1 MSVIQYENVCKKF
14 AGSSKYAVD
23 HVSAEIESGEFIT
36 ILGSS
41 GCGKTTLLKLT
52 NRLYDPDDGKI
63 IVEGVDIK
71 TVDPVE
77 LRRRLGYVIQQ
88 VGLFPHM
95 TIKENITVIPS
106 LMKWDKRRMDERA
119 DELLKLVG
127 LEPAEFRDR
136 YPHQLSGGQQQR
148 IGLARALVLD
158 PDIMLL
164 DEPFGAIDAIT
175 RLNLQNELLR
185 IQGSLGKTILFVTHD
200 INEAFKM
207 GNRVMVMNEGRLLQ
221 FDTPREIV
229 QHPAD
234 AFVKSLIESARTQ
247 EKFWEGTL
255 GSSLIQPGQKRY
267 SGGNAMIFFDPVRA
281 QEQFREEML

>member
-1 MSVIQYENVCKKF
+1 MPVIQYIDVCKKF
-14 AGSSKYAVD
+14 PGSSRYAVD
-23 HVSAEIESGEFIT
+23 RVSAEIESGEFIT

-52 NRLYDPDDGKI
+52 NRLYDPDSGKI
-63 IVEGVDIK
+63 IVEGEDISN
-71 TVDPVE
+71 VDPVE

-95 TIKENITVIPS
+95 TIKENITVIPG
-106 LMKWDKRRMDERA
+106 LMKWDKRRMDVRA
-119 DELLKLVG
+119 DELLELVG
-127 LEPAEFRDR
+127 LEPSEFRNR

-175 RLNLQNELLR
+175 RLNLQNELMR
-185 IQGSLGKTILFVTHD
+185 IHGGLGKTFLFVTHD
-200 INEAFKM
+200 INEAFKL

-221 FDTPREIV
+221 FDEPHEIV
-229 QHPAD
+229 RHPAD
-234 AFVKSLIESARTQ
+234 AFVQSLIASAR
-247 EKFWEGTL
+247 
-255 GSSLIQPGQKRY
+255 S
-267 SGGNAMIFFDPVRA
+267 
-281 QEQFREEML
+281 QEQFWNGTV

>member
-1 MSVIQYENVCKKF
+1 MPVIQYKDVCKKF
-14 AGSSKYAVD
+14 EGSSKYAVD
-23 HVSAEIESGEFIT
+23 HVSAEIEGGEFIT

-52 NRLYDPDDGKI
+52 NRLYDPDGGQI
-63 IVEGVDIK
+63 VVEGDDIS

-95 TIKENITVIPS
+95 SVRDNITVIPS
-106 LMKWDKRRMDERA
+106 LMKWNKRRMDERA
-119 DELLKLVG
+119 DELLRLVG

-185 IQGSLGKTILFVTHD
+185 IHGGLGKTFLFVTHD
-200 INEAFKM
+200 INEAFKL
-207 GNRVMVMNEGRLLQ
+207 GNRVMVMYEGRLLQ
-221 FDTPREIV
+221 FDEPSEIV
-229 QHPAD
+229 RHPAD
-234 AFVKSLIESARTQ
+234 AFVQSLVESARAQ
-247 EKFWEGTL
+247 EEFWKGTL
-255 GSSLIQPGQKRY
+255 
-267 SGGNAMIFFDPVRA
+267 
-281 QEQFREEML
+281 

>member
-1 MSVIQYENVCKKF
+1 MGTVRPVGRSVYRTQGIGLERHLEKYRMSVIQYENVCKKF
-14 AGSSKYAVD
+14 AGTSKYAVD
-23 HVSAEIESGEFIT
+23 NVSAEIESGEFIT

-234 AFVKSLIESARTQ
+234 AFVKSLIDSARTQ
-247 EKFWEGTL
+247 EKFWEGAL
-255 GSSLIQPGQKRY
+255 
-267 SGGNAMIFFDPVRA
+267 
-281 QEQFREEML
+281 

>member
-1 MSVIQYENVCKKF
+1 
-14 AGSSKYAVD
+14 
-23 HVSAEIESGEFIT
+23 
-36 ILGSS
+36 
-41 GCGKTTLLKLT
+41 
-52 NRLYDPDDGKI
+52 
-63 IVEGVDIK
+63 
-71 TVDPVE
+71 
-77 LRRRLGYVIQQ
+77 
-88 VGLFPHM
+88 
-95 TIKENITVIPS
+95 
-106 LMKWDKRRMDERA
+106 MKWDRRRMDERA

-185 IQGSLGKTILFVTHD
+185 IQGSLGKTFLFVTHD

-247 EKFWEGTL
+247 EKFWEGAL
-255 GSSLIQPGQKRY
+255 
-267 SGGNAMIFFDPVRA
+267 
-281 QEQFREEML
+281 

>member
-1 MSVIQYENVCKKF
+1 MENEDI
-14 AGSSKYAVD
+14 S
-23 HVSAEIESGEFIT
+23 T
-36 ILGSS
+36 I
-41 GCGKTTLLKLT
+41 
-52 NRLYDPDDGKI
+52 
-63 IVEGVDIK
+63 
-71 TVDPVE
+71 DPVE

-95 TIKENITVIPS
+95 SVRDNITVIPS
-106 LMKWDKRRMDERA
+106 LMKWNKRRMDERA
-119 DELLKLVG
+119 DELLRLVG

-185 IQGSLGKTILFVTHD
+185 IHGGIGKTFLFVTYD
-200 INEAFKM
+200 INEAFKL

-221 FDTPREIV
+221 FDEPSEIV
-229 QHPAD
+229 RHPAD
-234 AFVKSLIESARTQ
+234 AFVQSL
-247 EKFWEGTL
+247 
-255 GSSLIQPGQKRY
+255 
-267 SGGNAMIFFDPVRA
+267 V
-281 QEQFREEML
+281 

>member
-1 MSVIQYENVCKKF
+1 MGTVRPVGRSVYRTQGIGLERHLEKYRMSVIQYENVCKKF

-136 YPHQLSGGQQQR
+136 YPHQLSA
-148 IGLARALVLD
+148 IGRATAEDRACESPRARSGYHAARRAVRSD
-158 PDIMLL
+158 
-164 DEPFGAIDAIT
+164 
-175 RLNLQNELLR
+175 RC
-185 IQGSLGKTILFVTHD
+185 H
-200 INEAFKM
+200 
-207 GNRVMVMNEGRLLQ
+207 
-221 FDTPREIV
+221 
-229 QHPAD
+229 HPP
-234 AFVKSLIESARTQ
+234 ESA
-247 EKFWEGTL
+247 E
-255 GSSLIQPGQKRY
+255 
-267 SGGNAMIFFDPVRA
+267 
-281 QEQFREEML
+281 

>member
-1 MSVIQYENVCKKF
+1 MAAIIYDNVCKKF
-14 AGSSKYAVD
+14 DTSAAWAVD
-23 HVSAEIESGEFIT
+23 HVSAEIEEGEFIT

-52 NRLYDPDDGKI
+52 NRLYDPD
-63 IVEGVDIK
+63 EGTITIEGEDISK
-71 TVDPVE
+71 VDPVE

-95 TIKENITVIPS
+95 TVRDNITAIPQ
-106 LMKWDKRRMDERA
+106 LLKWDKAERDERA
-119 DELLKLVG
+119 DELLGLVG
-127 LEPAEFRDR
+127 LAPDEFRDR

-185 IQGSLGKTILFVTHD
+185 IHGGLKKTFLFVTHD
-200 INEAFKM
+200 INEAFKL
-207 GNRVMVMNEGRLLQ
+207 GSRVMVMNEGRLLQ
-221 FDTPREIV
+221 FDEPAEIAK
-229 QHPAD
+229 HPAD
-234 AFVKSLIESARTQ
+234 GFVRSLIESAREQ
-247 EKFWEGTL
+247 EEFWEDIG
-255 GSSLIQPGQKRY
+255 PNK
-267 SGGNAMIFFDPVRA
+267 A
-281 QEQFREEML
+281 

>member
-1 MSVIQYENVCKKF
+1 MGVVRPKGRFVYRTQGIGLERHLEKYRMSVIQYENVCKKF

-255 GSSLIQPGQKRY
+255 
-267 SGGNAMIFFDPVRA
+267 
-281 QEQFREEML
+281 

>member
-1 MSVIQYENVCKKF
+1 MEN
-14 AGSSKYAVD
+14 
-23 HVSAEIESGEFIT
+23 E
-36 ILGSS
+36 
-41 GCGKTTLLKLT
+41 
-52 NRLYDPDDGKI
+52 
-63 IVEGVDIK
+63 DIS

-95 TIKENITVIPS
+95 SVRDNITVIPS
-106 LMKWDKRRMDERA
+106 LMKWNKRRMDERA
-119 DELLKLVG
+119 DELLRLVG

-185 IQGSLGKTILFVTHD
+185 IHGGLGKTFLFVTYD
-200 INEAFKM
+200 INEAFKL

-221 FDTPREIV
+221 FDEPSEIV
-229 QHPAD
+229 RHPAD
-234 AFVKSLIESARTQ
+234 AFVQSLVESARAQ
-247 EKFWEGTL
+247 EGFWKGTL
-255 GSSLIQPGQKRY
+255 
-267 SGGNAMIFFDPVRA
+267 
-281 QEQFREEML
+281 

>member
-1 MSVIQYENVCKKF
+1 MGVVRPKGRFVYRTQGIGLERHLEKYRMSVIQYENVCKKF

-106 LMKWDKRRMDERA
+106 LMKWDRRRMDERA

-185 IQGSLGKTILFVTHD
+185 IQGSLGKTFLFVTHD

-234 AFVKSLIESARTQ
+234 AFVKSLIDSARTQ
-247 EKFWEGTL
+247 EKFWE
-255 GSSLIQPGQKRY
+255 
-267 SGGNAMIFFDPVRA
+267 RA
-281 QEQFREEML
+281 L